1 MLTPRDLLI
10 LGFVSKRP
18 TYGHEIKQRIATTY
32 AERWARI
39 SQPHIYY
46 VLEKL
51 KKAGYLT
58 SREEKVG
65 NTPPRTVYA
74 ITEKGR
80 RALETMLRSDK
91 FLREDYSLD
100 FYVVLA
106 MLGFTRSLAAEESV
120 SIIEKRKK
128 IVDELIGGM
137 PDLLGD
143 DSAWSR
149 FGPIGQAIFEHH
161 LKALKTELR
170 WLEKILS
177 RIHEGGWEAFAGN
190 PARAPRPRGSR
201 KKVKEA
207 VSA

>member
-32 AERWARI
+32 AERWVRI

-51 KKAGYLT
+51 KKAKYLT

-106 MLGFTRSLAAEESV
+106 MLGFTGSLSSEESV
-120 SIIEKRKK
+120 AIIEKRRR
-128 IVDELIGGM
+128 IVDELIVGM
-137 PDLLGD
+137 PNLLGD

-161 LKALKTELR
+161 LKALKTEVR
-170 WLEKILS
+170 WLEKMLS
-177 RIHEGGWEAFAGN
+177 RIHESSWEAFVGN
-190 PARAPRPRGSR
+190 PARERRPSCR

-207 VSA
+207 VSV

>member
-32 AERWARI
+32 AERWVRI

-51 KKAGYLT
+51 KKAKYLT

-65 NTPPRTVYA
+65 NTPPRTVYT

-80 RALETMLRSDK
+80 RALETMLHSDK
-91 FLREDYSLD
+91 FLWEDYSLD

-106 MLGFTRSLAAEESV
+106 MLGFTRSLSPEESV
-120 SIIEKRKK
+120 AIIEKRKK
-128 IVDELIGGM
+128 IVDGLIAAT

-143 DSAWSR
+143 DSVWSR

-161 LKALKTELR
+161 QKALKTELR

-177 RIHEGGWEAFAGN
+177 RIHEDSWEAFAGN
-190 PARAPRPRGSR
+190 PPKERRPFSR
-201 KKVKEA
+201 KKEKEA

>member
-10 LGFVSKRP
+10 LGFVSRRP

-32 AERWARI
+32 AERWVRI

-51 KKAGYLT
+51 KKAKYLT

-65 NTPPRTVYA
+65 NTPPRTVYT
-74 ITEKGR
+74 ITEQGR

-91 FLREDYSLD
+91 FLQEDYSLD

-106 MLGFTRSLAAEESV
+106 MLGYTRSLSHQESIA
-120 SIIEKRKK
+120 IIEKRKK
-128 IVDELIGGM
+128 VVDGLVTAI
-137 PDLLGD
+137 PDLSGD
-143 DSAWSR
+143 SSVWNR

-170 WLEKILS
+170 WLEKMLS
-177 RIHEGGWEAFAGN
+177 RIRDEGWEVFAGTM
-190 PARAPRPRGSR
+190 AVEKRPYSR

-207 VSA
+207 VSV